1 MMTLMKRYIL
11 PFVLL
16 GVLMAGCKQPA
27 ATVGILTEPTPA
39 STNTPGREYP
49 KINPDLTV
57 EFQVQAPEAQE
68 VAVDICGKVYPMQRE
83 DDGPWKVVTEAL
95 EPGFH
100 YYFLVVDGMRLSDPN
115 SQLFFGTGVDASAID
130 IPEAGV
136 DFYLEKN
143 VPRGEVRMQR
153 YWSASLNAWRTCYVY
168 LPAEYDSKPTKR
180 YPVLYLQHGG
190 GEDETGWAR
199 QGKTDIILDN
209 LIAAKKAVPMLIVMD
224 YGQAGDFAEILLN
237 ETIPMIDS
245 KYRTMAD
252 PKHRAMAGLSFGGG
266 QSWSIGLKHP
276 EVFSS
281 IGIFSS
287 GMFGGVGPGAYAP
300 FSVESQL
307 PELLAD
313 PAAFNAAHPVFY
325 MSCGE
330 GDPRIE
336 HTREAAEALKAAGAK
351 VKFTAWPGGHEWQ
364 PWRKSLNEFCQL
376 IFK

>member
-1 MMTLMKRYIL
+1 MKRYLI
-11 PFVLL
+11 PIVLL
-16 GVLMAGCKQPA
+16 GVLAGCKQQPA
-27 ATVGILTEPTPA
+27 VPVGILTEPTSA

-49 KINPDLTV
+49 KIHPDLTV
-57 EFQVQAPEAQE
+57 EFQVQAPEAKE
-68 VAVDICGKVYPMQRE
+68 VAVDICNKVYPMQRE
-83 DDGPWKVVTEAL
+83 GDGPWTVVTEPL

-100 YYFLVVDGMRLSDPN
+100 YYFLVVDGMRLSDPS
-115 SQLFFGTGVDASAID
+115 SQLFFGCGVDASAIE

-136 DFYLEKN
+136 DFYLEKD

-153 YWSASLNAWRTCYVY
+153 YWSPSLNAWRVCYVY
-168 LPAEYDSKPTKR
+168 VPAEYDSNPSKR

-209 LIAAKKAVPMLIVMD
+209 LIAARKAVPMLIVMD
-224 YGQAGDFAEILLN
+224 YGQAGDFAKILLE

-245 KYRTMAD
+245 KYRTLAD
-252 PKHRAMAGLSFGGG
+252 AKHRAMAGLSFGGG

-313 PAAFNAAHPVFY
+313 KAAFNAAHDVFY
-325 MSCGE
+325 ISCGE

-336 HTREAAEALKAAGAK
+336 HTRAAAEALKAAGAN
-351 VKFTAWPGGHEWQ
+351 VRFSAWPGGHEWQ
-364 PWRKSLNEFCQL
+364 PWRKSLHEFCQL

>member
-1 MMTLMKRYIL
+1 MITLMKRYII

-16 GVLMAGCKQPA
+16 GVLVAGCKQPA
-27 ATVGILTEPTPA
+27 APVGILTEPTPA

-68 VAVDICGKVYPMQRE
+68 VAVDICGKVYPMERE
-83 DDGPWKVVTEAL
+83 GDGPWKVVTESL

-143 VPRGEVRMQR
+143 VLRGEIRMQR
-153 YWSASLNAWRTCYVY
+153 YWSPSLNAWRTCYVY
-168 LPAEYDSKPTKR
+168 VPAEYDSKPEKR

-245 KYRTMAD
+245 KYRTIAD
-252 PKHRAMAGLSFGGG
+252 AKHRAMAGLSFGGG

-325 MSCGE
+325 ISCGE

-336 HTREAAEALKAAGAK
+336 HTRAAAEALKEAGAK
-351 VKFTAWPGGHEWQ
+351 VQFTAWPGGHEWQ